1 MSPNSVLTLSHITFT
16 YPEAPEPLLA
26 DVSVTFAR
34 GWTAVL
40 GDNGI
45 GKTTLVRI
53 AIGRLHADSGTVSP
67 APDGLVA
74 GYCPQDTDENP
85 ENLNDFANDWSPE
98 TLAIRRDLGI
108 GDDWPWRAGT
118 LSGGEAKRL
127 QIACAMALRPDVLV
141 LDEPTNHVDRPTRE
155 HIIAALRSFPGIGIL
170 VSHDV
175 ALIDAVAGS
184 CAFFERDHVRGRNV
198 TPVRR
203 SSAVTASSSASTSV
217 VLPVPFGPLTP
228 IWSCGPTVS
237 IGIMTTCPPALP
249 FPLILSLPSP

>member
-53 AIGRLHADSGTVSP
+53 AIGRLHADSGTISP

-127 QIACAMALRPDVLV
+127 QIACAMALRPDCSYW
-141 LDEPTNHVDRPTRE
+141 TSRRTMWTGRPAN
-155 HIIAALRSFPGIGIL
+155 I
-170 VSHDV
+170 
-175 ALIDAVAGS
+175 
-184 CAFFERDHVRGRNV
+184 
-198 TPVRR
+198 
-203 SSAVTASSSASTSV
+203 SS
-217 VLPVPFGPLTP
+217 PR
-228 IWSCGPTVS
+228 
-237 IGIMTTCPPALP
+237 
-249 FPLILSLPSP
+249 LSLIHI

>member
-1 MSPNSVLTLSHITFT
+1 M
-16 YPEAPEPLLA
+16 
-26 DVSVTFAR
+26 
-34 GWTAVL
+34 L

-53 AIGRLHADSGTVSP
+53 AIGRLHADSGTISP

-108 GDDWPWRAGT
+108 GDDWPAGRHPVGRR
-118 LSGGEAKRL
+118 SQRL

-155 HIIAALRSFPGIGIL
+155 HINAALRSFPGIGIL

-184 CAFFERDHVRGRNV
+184 CAFPNATMCAAATRPWCAPGPATIPPRGQRRLRPVVRGRRAAQR
-198 TPVRR
+198 PARVRAR
-203 SSAVTASSSASTSV
+203 HGGQNAAQA
-217 VLPVPFGPLTP
+217 
-228 IWSCGPTVS
+228 
-237 IGIMTTCPPALP
+237 
-249 FPLILSLPSP
+249 